1 MSINGGTMRIV
12 FVISVFALTTIG
24 CHDELTQSPPDS
36 TLREVYGIIIHKAES
51 ADRKLDLSVE
61 CVVPDPCYGYSHM
74 ETSIV
79 REKIYLTIYTHSIT
93 MQPCIQILGTFKKD
107 ISIIVPAPGDYTLH
121 YRYRYD
127 EMRDT
132 MFTVR

>member
-1 MSINGGTMRIV
+1 MKTLILMIVMTMA
-12 FVISVFALTTIG
+12 STG
-24 CHDELTQSPPDS
+24 CHDELTQSPQDNS
-36 TLREVYGIIIHKAES
+36 TREVYGIIIHKAES
-51 ADRKLDLSVE
+51 SDRKLDLSVE

-79 REKIYLTIYTHSIT
+79 REKIYLTIYTNSIT
-93 MQPCIQILGTFKKD
+93 MQPCVQILGTFKKD
-107 ISIIVPAPGDYTLH
+107 ISISVPAPGDYTLH

>member
-1 MSINGGTMRIV
+1 MRIV

-107 ISIIVPAPGDYTLH
+107 ITIAVPATGDYTLH
-121 YRYRYD
+121 YRSHYN

-132 MFTVR
+132 VITVR